1 MNGKH
6 FKTNNFSLK
15 IPYGTKYGPDK
26 KYILFYTENPIC
38 YEMVMKKKFK
48 YLTKF
53 FYIGNP
59 IWYET
64 DNKYINK

>member
-1 MNGKH
+1 MYLHTCKH
-6 FKTNNFSLK
+6 RQQLAEN
-15 IPYGTKYGPDK
+15 GPDK
-26 KYILFYTENPIC
+26 KYKLFYTENPIC
-38 YEMVMKKKFK
+38 YEMVMKKNFK
-48 YLTKF
+48 YLTKI